1 MCIVTYKNGENVL
14 FLEEIVT
21 NMDAV
26 WSDNTNRIIGIWAIG
41 FNLPFVSSKPLDCFI
56 LYVIDIELQ

>member
-21 NMDAV
+21 HMDAV
-26 WSDNTNRIIGIWAIG
+26 WSENTNRIIGI
-41 FNLPFVSSKPLDCFI
+41 
-56 LYVIDIELQ
+56 

>member
-1 MCIVTYKNGENVL
+1 MEKIFYFV
-14 FLEEIVT
+14 EEIVT

-41 FNLPFVSSKPLDCFI
+41 FNLPFVSSKPLECFI

>member
-1 MCIVTYKNGENVL
+1 MEKIFYFV
-14 FLEEIVT
+14 EEIVT

-41 FNLPFVSSKPLDCFI
+41 FNLPFVSSKPLEYFI
-56 LYVIDIELQ
+56 LYVADIELQ

>member
-26 WSDNTNRIIGIWAIG
+26 WSENTNRIIGIWAIG
-41 FNLPFVSSKPLDCFI
+41 FNLPFVSS
-56 LYVIDIELQ
+56 